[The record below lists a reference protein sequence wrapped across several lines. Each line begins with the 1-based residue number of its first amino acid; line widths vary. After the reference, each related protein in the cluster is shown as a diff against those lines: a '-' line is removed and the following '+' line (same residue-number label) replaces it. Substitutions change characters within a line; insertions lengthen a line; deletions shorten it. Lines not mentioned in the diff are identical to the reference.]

1 MRWLRRSTT
10 PDPVLTELQA
20 IKSQQNTMSLKEDAI
35 MSALD
40 DLNAATDALSTEITT
55 FLADIA
61 GQISGGVSASDAE
74 AIVTKINGFTSQ
86 LAAADPTP
94 PAPPAQP

>member
-1 MRWLRRSTT
+1 
-10 PDPVLTELQA
+10 
-20 IKSQQNTMSLKEDAI
+20 

-61 GQISGGVSASDAE
+61 SEVSGGVSAADAE
-74 AIVTKINGFTSQ
+74 TIVAKINGFTSQ
-86 LAAADPTP
+86 LTAADPGAPTP
-94 PAPPAQP
+94 PAGP